1 MPRTSIPSASI
12 ITPLGPYPS
21 LPVSALALDLTW
33 QAADSSNLNQFA
45 MGQGKYILLARNVHA
60 TTPFTVTLTS
70 AADEY
75 KRTGDITTY
84 SIAAGKQIAFL
95 VDKSAGW
102 LQSDGMFYLAA
113 SGASIEFCILKL
125 T

>member
-33 QAADSSNLNQFA
+33 QAADSTNLNQFPL
-45 MGQGKYILLARNVHA
+45 GQGKYIILARNVHA
-60 TTPFTVTLTS
+60 SSPFTLTLTS

-95 VDKSAGW
+95 VDKISGW
-102 LQSDGMFYLAA
+102 VQSDGMFYLTGSA
-113 SGASIEFCILKL
+113 ASIELCILKL

>member
-21 LPVSALALDLTW
+21 LPVAALALDLTW
-33 QAADSSNLNQFA
+33 QAADTSNLNQFLL
-45 MGQGKYILLARNVHA
+45 GQGKYIILARNVHA

-70 AADEY
+70 APDDF
-75 KRTGDITTY
+75 KRSGDISTY

-95 VDKSAGW
+95 VDKQAGW
-102 LQSDGMFYLAA
+102 VQTDGMFYLQA
-113 SGASIEFCILKL
+113 SGTSIEFCVLKL